1 MKVASVVVG
10 GTVLA
15 AALVGSN
22 TGSIKESVNPA
33 IKPVGLEA
41 QDSHAAASLLGQ
53 FRTSASSWLFLHADL
68 YLHNGVEMRPLT
80 DAEIKNGRKGVGSN
94 PNEAKIHDDSKI
106 VTVIPSEKI
115 DFRGIFGDVERAT
128 TSYKDMTGHSHNTP
142 RDSLPLFRLMTF
154 LDPQFVPGW
163 TTGANIMLWEKD
175 REGFRKALT
184 YLNEGL
190 QHNPKSIDILSQ
202 IAFCHLKEFGG
213 KRDFAQALPFLKQ
226 ASAIAHENWT
236 RLSDDEIAAT
246 KTNYQRLVVT
256 LRELG
261 KPEEERQAVME
272 GLDHFPDDVPLGRML
287 RELNGEV
294 IPEAELSPPL
304 IIKPKTDSS
313 EPEETQKPKIRFI

>member
-10 GTVLA
+10 CSVLV
-15 AALVGSN
+15 AALVGAN
-22 TGSIKESVNPA
+22 TSSIKESVNPA

-80 DAEIKNGRKGVGSN
+80 DAEIKNGRKGVGGDSK
-94 PNEAKIHDDSKI
+94 EEKIHDDSKI

-115 DFRGIFGDVERAT
+115 DFRGIFGDIERAT

-142 RDSLPLFRLMTF
+142 KDSLPLFRLMTF
-154 LDPQFVPGW
+154 LDPQFVSGW

-175 REGFRKALT
+175 REGFRKALV

-202 IAFCHLKEFGG
+202 IAFCHLKEFEG
-213 KRDFAQALPFLKQ
+213 KRDFAQALPFLQ
-226 ASAIAHENWT
+226 RASVIAHENWGH
-236 RLSDDEIAAT
+236 LSEDEIEASQ
-246 KTNYQRLVVT
+246 TNYRRLAVT

-261 KPEEERQAVME
+261 KKDEERRIVLE
-272 GLDHFPDDVPLGRML
+272 GLEHFPGDTPLAFML
-287 RELNGEV
+287 RRLNGEV
-294 IPEAELSPPL
+294 IPEDELSRPM
-304 IIKPKTDSS
+304 IFKPKELQED
-313 EPEETQKPKIRFI
+313 EKQKRVPIRFI

>member
-10 GTVLA
+10 SSVLF
-15 AALVGSN
+15 AALVGAN

-41 QDSHAAASLLGQ
+41 HDSNAAASLLGQ

-80 DAEIKNGRKGVGSN
+80 EAEIKNGQKGVGSN

-142 RDSLPLFRLMTF
+142 KDSLPLFRLMTF

-175 REGFRKALT
+175 REGFRKALV

-202 IAFCHLKEFGG
+202 IAFCHLKEFEG
-213 KRDFAQALPFLKQ
+213 KRDFAKALPLLQ
-226 ASAIAHENWT
+226 RASEIGHENWG
-236 RLSDDEIAAT
+236 RLSEEEIAAT
-246 KTNYQRLVVT
+246 QTNYRRLAVT

-261 KPEEERQAVME
+261 KFEEERKVVLQ
-272 GLDHFPDDVPLGRML
+272 GLEHFPDDTPLDRM
-287 RELNGEV
+287 RRVLNGEV
-294 IPEAELSPPL
+294 IPENELNPPL
-304 IIKPKTDSS
+304 IIRPKDPANGGL
-313 EPEETQKPKIRFI
+313 EPNRIPIRFI

>member
-1 MKVASVVVG
+1 MKAASVVVG

-80 DAEIKNGRKGVGSN
+80 EAEIKNGQKGVGSN

-175 REGFRKALT
+175 REGFRKALV

-202 IAFCHLKEFGG
+202 IAFCHLKEFDG
-213 KRDFAQALPFLKQ
+213 KRDFAQALPFLQQ
-226 ASAIAHENWT
+226 ASVIAHENWSK
-236 RLSDDEIAAT
+236 LSEEEISAT
-246 KTNYQRLVVT
+246 ETNYRRLAVT

-261 KPEEERQAVME
+261 KIEEQRKVVLE
-272 GLDHFPDDVPLGRML
+272 GLGHFPDDTPMGRML
-287 RELNGEV
+287 RQLNGEV
-294 IPEAELSPPL
+294 IPDDELNPPM
-304 IIKPKTDSS
+304 IIKPKSDSAG
-313 EPEETQKPKIRFI
+313 PGAIAKPKIRFI